1 MKFSELSTA
10 ASCKAHAR
18 THLYHFT
25 AWCFCVLSSL
35 VVKAVYYQSR
45 NTQKS
50 CVAKLQAC
58 EAEIGRVLIP
68 LTIECIHFKAVCLTQ
83 TTKTG
88 MILTELYFNQPCD
101 SKTHSCL
108 RTRSKTKHFKAPL
121 FFFFFSFPLWK
132 LIQLKIWF
140 TNTNLFCNL
149 LRLKES
155 LCSFLR
161 TSQTPKYNY

>member
-1 MKFSELSTA
+1 MKFSEVSTA
-10 ASCKAHAR
+10 ASCEAHAH

-25 AWCFCVLSSL
+25 AWCFCVLSAL

-45 NTQKS
+45 NAQKS

-101 SKTHSCL
+101 SKTHICL
-108 RTRSKTKHFKAPL
+108 NKDQNQTLQSTSS
-121 FFFFFSFPLWK
+121 FFFFSPLS
-132 LIQLKIWF
+132 LKF
-140 TNTNLFCNL
+140 NPT
-149 LRLKES
+149 
-155 LCSFLR
+155 
-161 TSQTPKYNY
+161 